1 MGSHLMGGK
10 KVTPRAA
17 AVKFDFEA
25 MLAQALKAKS
35 KEAAPVQTVAVYTG
49 DSFFDNL
56 STDAT
61 GRTQHV
67 RGPQFRKEQNDQNME
82 TFGQVRLNRPN
93 RGRNRYNQNRGNNG
107 PRRRPQNRGQ
117 QP

>member
-1 MGSHLMGGK
+1 MG
-10 KVTPRAA
+10 TPR
-17 AVKFDFEA
+17 KTDTTFDFEA
-25 MLAQALKAKS
+25 MLAKGFKAKS

-56 STDAT
+56 STDTT

-93 RGRNRYNQNRGNNG
+93 RGRNRYNQNRDNNG
-107 PRRRPQNRGQ
+107 PRRRPQYRGQ
-117 QP
+117 QQQHRQQR